1 MQSGTLEE
9 KYQQLADKNGILC
22 NHHRK
27 ILLILSLLRLLV
39 SAGGIG
45 LAVACFSFSAAAGI
59 LSVVLSVIIFLFL
72 LNRYAFHSERKEFFG
87 NIEILNKN
95 EINALK
101 GDLSPF
107 NSGEI
112 WKNTDHDFSN
122 DLDLFGQDS
131 LFHFLNRTITGH
143 GRNILAQWLSDP
155 YKISGLIKSRQE
167 TIAEL
172 SLKTEWRQEFIAY
185 GTGKLLEKEDVE
197 GLLQWLNDNSGF
209 FSSPLLKIAIWIF
222 PGLALISLLL
232 LIAGYLSYQVFT
244 IFFLI
249 NLLLVFIKLRNTNKI
264 HIQVSKKHAFL
275 SSFNRLFSSIEK
287 EHFNSAILCDFKN
300 KISTGDQSAI
310 IRIRKL
316 SQIIH
321 SFDSR
326 LNFLVG
332 FVLNGLVL
340 WDFHCIRSLEKWK
353 EESKNQFP
361 EWLKQVGEIDAFIS
375 LANFA
380 FNNPGYCYPEQS
392 DQGIV
397 FTASMLGHPL
407 IGQEKRVCN
416 DFSISGKGKV
426 FIITGANMAGKSTF
440 LRTVAVNF
448 ILAFTGAPVCANKLE
463 YTPLKL
469 FTSMRTSDSLSHN
482 ESYFYAEL
490 KRLKVLKTRLEDGE
504 EIFFI
509 LDEILKGTNSVDKS
523 NGSKLFIRKIV
534 ELGGTGL
541 VATHDTSLG
550 EIEKEFSGII
560 INKCFEIEIDGE
572 NICFDYKLH
581 EGITLKM
588 NAAILMKQ
596 MGIA

>member
-1 MQSGTLEE
+1 MQREILKER
-9 KYQQLADKNGILC
+9 YLQLAEKNSILC
-22 NHHRK
+22 IKHRK
-27 ILLILSLLRLLV
+27 ILFTLSMLRLFV
-39 SAGGIG
+39 FTGGTGISI
-45 LAVACFSFSAAAGI
+45 ACFSLSTAAGI
-59 LSVVLSVIIFLFL
+59 FAVVLSVIIFLFL
-72 LNRYAFHSERKEFFG
+72 LNRYEFHSERKEFFG
-87 NIEILNKN
+87 NIEIINRN
-95 EINALK
+95 EIKALS

-107 NSGEI
+107 NNGDRWI
-112 WKNTDHDFSN
+112 NAFHDFSN
-122 DLDLFGQDS
+122 DIDLFGHDS
-131 LFHFLNRTITGH
+131 LFHFLNRTVTGH
-143 GRNILAQWLSDP
+143 GRDILAQWLSAP
-155 YKISGLIKSRQE
+155 YELSGLIKSRQE

-172 SLKTEWRQEFIAY
+172 SEKTELRQEFIAH
-185 GTGKLLEKEDVE
+185 GIGKSLEKKDIE
-197 GLLQWLNDNSGF
+197 GLLQWLNDNTGF
-209 FSSPLLKIAIWIF
+209 FSSPLLNISIWLF
-222 PGLALISLLL
+222 PGLALTSLLL
-232 LIAGYLSYQVFT
+232 LIAGYLPYQVFT

-249 NLLLVFIKLRNTNKI
+249 NLLLVFAKLRNTNKI
-264 HIQVSKKHAFL
+264 HMQVSKKHAFL
-275 SSFNRLFSSIEK
+275 SSFNCLFSSIEK
-287 EHFNSAILCDFKN
+287 EHFKSDILCDFKN
-300 KISTGDQSAI
+300 KISSGNLSAI
-310 IRIRKL
+310 IRIEKL
-316 SQIIH
+316 SRIIQ

-353 EESKNQFP
+353 EESKKQFP
-361 EWLKQVGEIDAFIS
+361 EWLKRVGEIDAFIS

-380 FNNPGYCYPEQS
+380 FNNPDYCYPEQS
-392 DQGIV
+392 DHGII
-397 FTASMLGHPL
+397 FSASMLGHPL
-407 IGQEKRVCN
+407 IRQEERVCN
-416 DFSISGKGKV
+416 DLSIPGKGTV

-448 ILAFTGAPVCANKLE
+448 ILAMIGAPVCAYKLE

-469 FTSMRTSDSLSHN
+469 FTSMRTTDSLSHN

-490 KRLKVLKTRLEDGE
+490 KRLKILNTRLEDDE

-550 EIEKEFSGII
+550 EIEKEFPGII

-572 NICFDYKLH
+572 NITFDYKLK
-581 EGITLKM
+581 EGITQKI